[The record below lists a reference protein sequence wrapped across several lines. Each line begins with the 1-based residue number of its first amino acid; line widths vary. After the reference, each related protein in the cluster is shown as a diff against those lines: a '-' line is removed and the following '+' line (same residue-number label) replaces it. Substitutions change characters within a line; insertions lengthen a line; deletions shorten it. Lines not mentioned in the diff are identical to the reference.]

1 MKLCQSFTTLS
12 TIAVHAGQSQIIISV
27 LKSGSLV
34 HLQLVQVQPGLCEI
48 GLNQAENQVLIQ
60 EQQQLLEKLQKHEA
74 EVLSVVEKKE
84 AELRRR
90 DGRRMKQEE
99 EEKLNDAME
108 ASLREGWSLLL
119 LLLKRRLDVL
129 MLASDFYR
137 RALEFSGNMDQF
149 EDLQIEADEA
159 RLTEVQ
165 RTYDSMRRGVL
176 GKSLQVLNSSSI
188 LLQKLRQLQKTEALQ
203 RRGGVLQEEA
213 EEEEEE
219 EVCSQSSWSS
229 RGPALMLEQ
238 LVEKL
243 QDRRRKV
250 EQTVRLQLQQAESII
265 TMLQKECRGGSDVWC
280 LSDGNILD
288 QNVPFGS
295 TSADLHSETR
305 TTDPGSS
312 SDQQPEDQV
321 QAVSDET
328 EELQSE
334 FREDEELN
342 SELDLNS
349 ESRSHQTKH
358 LKPGSG
364 SYESRSLR
372 SKDRQHNPHSD
383 LNLESQSKGT
393 RNFSL
398 SSRSDLKLDST
409 PGKTRYLKTSSRSG
423 ETTKTRSKTKEVHI
437 KSTSEMWAR
446 SRSEQTRDLKTGS
459 HLDLQEY
466 FGPKETKTSQLGFTS
481 VLENESLSE
490 VKLGSGS
497 HLESGSR
504 LEIIKD
510 PRPGSGSDDARK
522 LEWRPVK
529 ARNLQPGFRPVLKPI
544 SISDEKRDSR
554 SEKTKVPQSGSR
566 FKETQVQR
574 SAVEDISLS
583 KASNIRDKP
592 NQDEPNHNICNQDK
606 PNQDQPTRDKCNH
619 NECNQDKPNR
629 DQPTR
634 DECNQNK
641 PNRDQ
646 PTRDECNQNK
656 PNWDQHT
663 QDKPNQDEPKQDKPN
678 WDEPNQDE
686 CNQDRPNQDQ
696 PTQDECNQDECNQD
710 KPIRDQPTR
719 DECNHNECNQDKPN
733 RDEPKQDKPNW
744 DEPNQDK
751 CNQDRP
757 NQDQPTRDE
766 RNQNKPN
773 RDQPTRDECNHN
785 ECNQDKPIRD
795 QPTRDE
801 CNHNECNQ
809 DKPNRDQPTRDECNQ
824 NKPNRDQPTRDECNQ
839 NKPNR
844 DQHTQDKPNQDEPKQ
859 DKPSWDELILDER
872 NQNPAAGTSGQ
883 VADLQ
888 SMLGN
893 GMPHGEDSAHCILLT
908 NQRQQLLMAFECL
921 EKKVSIWMQ
930 ESSTVLANSSEE
942 VRQLSETEH
951 TLDTHL
957 QLHNQ
962 AQSAGC
968 DVQNL
973 KQILDQLQA
982 LQVPA
987 SRTSS
992 SGSQPQSQPSRQ
1004 PSTLKALTEQLR
1016 RGGPK
1021 TQTRT
1026 GTTQSRTLT
1035 AGPTGPPSP
1044 ELSGRVDLVLK
1055 ELQSLEMK
1063 IRSNLQ
1069 TLQPFVIFLRAAQQV
1084 EKEMEDLRFMSKRGP
1099 RGEEEEDEEEATSK
1113 TRVDTCWQQ
1122 TLQRVLDAEELGNIC
1137 IQAVTMVLGSG
1148 LNLDLVLLVVQQTLQ
1163 RLNKTK
1169 EEMKE
1174 MQAHHQNQDMKFWRR
1189 YQERLMKTHQDLNCV
1204 ADLLDSCTLMDLGSD
1219 LQTFRLLDHFRQ
1231 ARPHFRRLDAE
1242 VENVAKTW
1250 EVLRGVQ
1257 DQLEEEERGTVKEED
1272 LMELLKLQKT
1282 MTEKIQQSES
1292 ILDLSS
1298 SFHLTAKQ
1306 LEVLLQSEPSSSSA
1320 GSTGSSG
1327 STDTQQQ
1334 IQNLLETASMLKSD
1348 VCAAVAQSG
1357 RTGFQVEQ
1365 LEAWFGS
1372 LDSLCRSWLN
1382 EAARHEEK
1390 QRREQLIRLLLGDVG
1405 QLRDSF
1411 RDVKKRFSNTK
1422 FNYLKRNDRTRN
1434 VKAIRNQLQQVEL
1447 YQEKL
1452 QALRKRVHDV
1462 TARLGSEV
1470 KDGGVARQVEDA
1482 TNELQRQMG
1491 EFERGI
1497 CEHQKTLDMTCK
1509 LQQAMEEYQF
1519 WCEEAS
1525 ATITRV
1531 RKFSIKCRSTEAV
1544 NVLYRQFEK
1553 FVWPT
1558 VPQQEERI
1566 SQISEL
1572 AVRLHGV
1579 EEGRHYTEK
1588 TVNKHSEMVA
1598 SIRELSD
1605 GLIEL
1610 EAKLKLESLKRQ
1622 NDEEEKQREQRREK
1636 EMEEKENKMKEKKK
1650 EKDECSTGEA
1660 ADMYELK
1667 ETGHTPELTAEHHG
1681 KEAPVRRSGWEGL
1694 AEIRQSNSKRFT
1706 SSYSASFSISS
1717 SPMEAN
1723 RQVNIIHS
1731 HSQPVVT
1738 KSQAKYP
1745 PLIGPSFSDIQEEF
1759 QKKEIQ
1765 ETLQEMVSTCCGLT
1779 TALSQDASAAAEIQQ
1794 EVMMED
1800 SLSNDEY
1807 DCVSPDD
1814 ISLPPL
1820 AETPE
1825 SNMFQ
1830 SDVEESFCFSSHSI
1844 HISQYCHQCLTQS
1857 EQAGTGAVPQ
1867 LVEPS
1872 QRDGCPTSSISL
1884 HSSSRFRTESTS
1896 LVQSPLTVPAPRLF
1910 TSTLCTILKNRK
1922 TITDNYQQSAD
1933 LSLPP
1938 ESRSMDGF
1946 FKDDYVPKKR
1956 SSSPITQVISDN
1968 VPTPQASDLSQS
1980 CCPEPA
1986 RGTVLHKCSPHDH
1999 HCQTVIWD
2007 TSLTESLHDSES
2019 RLHQDMNPIQRS
2031 RQTTPQTEDLSRTST
2046 SSVTQQN
2053 IYFQSFSESHCAVS
2067 QHSNISAEEK
2077 PSSLIRTQLQVE
2089 PVLKTKWF
2097 AARSNLPDP
2106 VLHKYITHPLETD
2119 QLQLF
2124 TTPQTNT
2131 KPPDELKISQS
2142 ITGLISALN
2151 QDVPSSVSR
2160 KEAALAATSRGNSL
2174 TGTTP
2179 STQQTAYCSS
2189 QPEKSF
2195 NQGTVD
2201 PPDGRT
2207 HGPLQINTINNIQF
2221 SNKQSLQTV
2230 RSLHESQTST
2240 HVQQCV
2246 HGTGMS
2252 PSILTQ
2258 PQTEAQTQALSQQA
2272 NLHVTPPSSPPHLLT
2287 PHQDPDIC
2295 LPMAIREEIRLTP
2308 QIQGPPLL
2316 PPHLTQTE
2324 SLPQGKASRPG
2335 PPYFTRPLSQ
2345 ATVMEGS
2352 PVTLEVEV
2360 MGHPEPMLTWWKDGE
2375 VSASDPGQALPCE

>member
-719 DECNHNECNQDKPN
+719 DEC
-733 RDEPKQDKPNW
+733 
-744 DEPNQDK
+744 
-751 CNQDRP
+751 
-757 NQDQPTRDE
+757 
-766 RNQNKPN
+766 
-773 RDQPTRDECNHN
+773 
-785 ECNQDKPIRD
+785 
-795 QPTRDE
+795 
-801 CNHNECNQ
+801 
-809 DKPNRDQPTRDECNQ
+809 
-824 NKPNRDQPTRDECNQ
+824 
-839 NKPNR
+839 
-844 DQHTQDKPNQDEPKQ
+844 
-859 DKPSWDELILDER
+859 